1 MKGSMAP
8 TPPQLR
14 QEAYQAVLNG
24 AYAGEMFGNN
34 AILAFSAKCCDTMGK
49 TWQSQLN
56 SPGTLGREYLGRLMR
71 SREHWKMV
79 PDLSHAVVTSGYGS
93 GWTLTTTSR
102 TSDGQTIIAYVPTGS
117 SATLTVDMS
126 KITSSSKE
134 ANCWWYNPRDG
145 RATLIGAY
153 ANTGSHNFTPPDS
166 NDWALVIDAA
176 DAYLA
181 AWERGFVKITHP
193 LFEMHRPIDD
203 NLVGR
208 YQVDPQS
215 RHASYPSPPTS
226 REGKS
231 GMLIEVQFTR
241 KICRKLIDIVSLGG
255 YSRPGMA
262 DHGEANH
269 Q

>member
-1 MKGSMAP
+1 
-8 TPPQLR
+8 
-14 QEAYQAVLNG
+14 
-24 AYAGEMFGNN
+24 MFGNN
-34 AILAFSAKCCDTMGK
+34 AILAFSAKCSDTMGK

-56 SPGTLGREYLGRLMR
+56 SPGTRGREYLGRLMR

-79 PDLSHAVVTSGYGS
+79 PDITHAVVTSGYGS

-126 KITSSSKE
+126 KITSSSNQ

-153 ANTGSHNFTPPDS
+153 ANTGSRNFTPPDS

-181 AWERGFVKITHP
+181 A
-193 LFEMHRPIDD
+193 
-203 NLVGR
+203 
-208 YQVDPQS
+208 
-215 RHASYPSPPTS
+215 
-226 REGKS
+226 
-231 GMLIEVQFTR
+231 
-241 KICRKLIDIVSLGG
+241 
-255 YSRPGMA
+255 PGSA
-262 DHGEANH
+262 DL
-269 Q
+269 